1 MKALTPK
8 AVLMS
13 IGLVGLTAMP
23 HYANANVA
31 EPANGTLRWTPQ
43 DGEQFRFSVLR
54 DGDEFGEHI
63 VRFEVED
70 DEVRV
75 ESDIELE
82 VKFGPIRVFHY
93 LHDSEEVWQNG
104 QLVFL
109 EGETKKEGDD
119 YTVVAERAG
128 DALNV
133 NGTLFSGDI
142 APTITPSSHW
152 NISQVMG
159 ERILSTE
166 SGEILDIEVSQLG
179 EETIE
184 AGGQSITAQRYRLV
198 SDLTVDLWYDEAGRW
213 VKCEFDARGQTIE
226 YVLR

>member
-8 AVLMS
+8 AMLMS
-13 IGLVGLTAMP
+13 ISLVSLAAMP
-23 HYANANVA
+23 HYASANVA
-31 EPANGTLRWTPQ
+31 EPATDTFRWMPQ
-43 DGEQFRFSVLR
+43 DGEELRFSVLR

-75 ESDIELE
+75 ENDIELE

-184 AGGQSITAQRYRLV
+184 AGGESITAQRYRLV

>member
-8 AVLMS
+8 ALLMS
-13 IGLVGLTAMP
+13 IGLVGL
-23 HYANANVA
+23 NAVPLSASAYVA
-31 EPANGTLRWTPQ
+31 EPANDTLRWTPQ
-43 DGEQFRFSVLR
+43 DGEQLRFSVLR

-128 DALNV
+128 DILNV

-179 EETIE
+179 EETIQ